1 MSPEILPFK
10 ATTFSQHI
18 FTMSRIFLHSV
29 LKVFGRNNKSS
40 SSAFRKYLSDVFC
53 QKSVIIS

>member
-29 LKVFGRNNKSS
+29 SNLLAEITKAVHQ
-40 SSAFRKYLSDVFC
+40 LS
-53 QKSVIIS
+53 KNI